1 MPWTD
6 RISIAA
12 YTSPSGTRFEFQYEN
27 VSMEVNKKTG
37 EFIFPEI
44 EGNLIQDLGRAGRRF
59 PFIIFFSGPD
69 YDIESDTFFTALE
82 EKGIGTLDHP
92 KYGPRKVVPTGT
104 ITRRDDLVTGA
115 NQSIF
120 SVTFSETI
128 VDITFPSSELNEKIN
143 IQNDV
148 DELGSNISDQYANDL
163 DITSESESTVLQ
175 NDIILK
181 KDIFTKTMESLT
193 KLNDDIDNAMTTI
206 SDSIDTSIVDIII
219 NPGGIADQIITLV
232 NTPSNIATTATAQ
245 IEGYGSVID
254 TIIGSGVDSI
264 NKYNN
269 SLLFTSSSF
278 GALSLSMLNS
288 EFSNRPEAIEALEK
302 LSDIYDNIS
311 EWMDDNITDFEIQ
324 DTGEIYTGL
333 NQIYSKISGY
343 LVRLSFEL
351 PKEIYLTLTE
361 DRNIIE
367 LTSEL
372 YGNLDMLDFFIQT
385 NNLTTDEIELLPL
398 GKKVVYYE

>member
-1 MPWTD
+1 MAWSD
-6 RISIAA
+6 RIQTAA

-27 VSMEVNKKTG
+27 VSMESEKKTG

-44 EGNLIQDLGRAGRRF
+44 EGNLVQDLGRAGRRF
-59 PFIIFFSGPD
+59 PFIMFFSGSD
-69 YDIESDTFFTALE
+69 YDIESDAFFLALE
-82 EKGIGTLDHP
+82 EQGIGTLEHP
-92 KYGPRKVVPTGT
+92 LYGTRKVVPTGK
-104 ITRRDDLVTGA
+104 IARRDDLITGA

-128 VDITFPSSELNEKIN
+128 VDSTFPTSELNQKID
-143 IQNDV
+143 IQNSADSF
-148 DELGSNISDQYANDL
+148 GSNISIQYSNDL
-163 DITSESESTVLQ
+163 DITSESESTILQ
-175 NDIILK
+175 NDILAK
-181 KDIFTKTMESLT
+181 KDVFTKSLESIT

-206 SDSIDTSIVDIII
+206 SDSIDTSVVDILI
-219 NPGGIADQIITLV
+219 NPSGIADQIITLA
-232 NTPSNIATTATAQ
+232 NTPSNIATTAIAQ

-254 TIIGSGVDSI
+254 IIIGSGVDTI
-264 NKYNN
+264 NEYNN
-269 SLLFTSSSF
+269 SLLFASASF

-302 LSDIYDNIS
+302 LADIYDNIS

-324 DTGEIYTGL
+324 DTGEIYTSM
-333 NQIYSKISGY
+333 NQVYSKISGY

-351 PKEIYLTLTE
+351 PKEIHLTLTE

-372 YGNLDMLDFFIQT
+372 YNNLDMLDFFIQT

-398 GKKVVYYE
+398 GKEVIYYE